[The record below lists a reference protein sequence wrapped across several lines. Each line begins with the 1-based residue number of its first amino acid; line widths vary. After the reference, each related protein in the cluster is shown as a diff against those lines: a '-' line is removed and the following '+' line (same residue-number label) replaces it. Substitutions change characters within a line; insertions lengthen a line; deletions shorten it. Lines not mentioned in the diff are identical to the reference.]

1 MQNKD
6 TVIREISADDLQ
18 DVQVLVQ
25 QTARRYVWDPLFT
38 VMSAEEIGE
47 EYLGDDDNRGYV
59 AVIDSEIKAFMG
71 VSLTEGGSGFI
82 RYGVDEQYNNM
93 LITLL
98 KQCESFV
105 QARGGSKVSSF
116 SITRFG
122 QIRNKEISMLEQLGF
137 ESDEYAT
144 TSALLFLNNWRE
156 PDHLDTTNI
165 VPITGAGL
173 DVLQQMLMDDGDSV
187 TRVQW
192 KSTSKA
198 FAGTVAIA
206 LQAPSGEIQGFAHYK
221 VARLDP
227 VGNPIKNVNGFALHF
242 RPQFELALDEK
253 RRLLRAALSSMKQLG
268 ICNVATNMRL
278 NDFQLFV
285 LLATEGFDEFV
296 ANVVR
301 LTKVI

>member
-1 MQNKD
+1 MQNND
-6 TVIREISADDLQ
+6 MVIRKISAEDLQ
-18 DVQVLVQ
+18 VVQVLLQ
-25 QTARRYVWDPLFT
+25 QTARRYVWDPLFI
-38 VMSAEEIGE
+38 VMSAEELGE
-47 EYLGDDDNRGYV
+47 EYLDDDDNCGYV
-59 AVIDSEIKAFMG
+59 AVIDSEIKAFIG

-82 RYGVDEQYNNM
+82 RYGVDERYVNALM
-93 LITLL
+93 SML

-105 QARGGSKVSSF
+105 QARGGSKLSSF
-116 SITRFG
+116 SIVRFG

-206 LQAPSGEIQGFAHYK
+206 LQTPSGEIQGFAHYK
-221 VARLDP
+221 VAGLDP
-227 VGNPIKNVNGFALHF
+227 VGNPTKNVNGFALHF
-242 RPQFELALDEK
+242 RPLYDIALDEK

-268 ICNVATNMRL
+268 IYNVSSNLRL

-296 ANVVR
+296 TNVVR
-301 LTKVI
+301 LTKEI